1 MVESEI
7 ESDSTKKNEFY
18 QKKIERI
25 TDDYENQTRRKNQEL
40 DEIFEE
46 ITLENDNLRKELLLT
61 KEELEGEI
69 EKNIDIKNSI
79 YNFNYFTKK
88 TSKELDEKLGK
99 DKNIKEDY
107 TNSIFCDY
115 LKTIKE
121 ESNKKLSELNIEQE
135 NNIKNFAIIKTSLEN
150 KINNIYNILKEDER
164 MNIHLKDIIKELNI
178 YNNKYNSL
186 LSENYSNKKYIII
199 LVEKLGLARE
209 EIFFLKERIIKEK
222 KIILEKINSLSHD
235 NELTHISMIQEI
247 SNEINQKRKN
257 FFNEQFFFPIQDLH
271 KSFLEF
277 KEKEKELVNKNEVL
291 KKELEELKYKFNK
304 VNEEKDEMMKNAVN
318 YTINKENN
326 KNNETYLQSMV
337 NKLRKEKLILENEN
351 NSLLKNNSE
360 LNEQIISI
368 NNKIKFELNKK
379 NNENLSLINQKDSL
393 IRELNKKL
401 NSITETNSKDKTTI
415 NNLNE
420 EIDSLNN
427 KINEFK
433 NNENNFKSEI
443 LLLKKALKESNYK
456 TTTMAQTN
464 TLDSYNNTKKNQN
477 ILSEKKVLKNNL
489 DNNYRNKNSEL
500 NTTNKDKFKLTS
512 TEKSNEVENNLP
524 QIIRKIYLNH
534 ISNEIDNNDEVYMLN
549 EINNKLTQMETT
561 SSNNNTLGNN
571 QFIKMKIIYNED
583 FESLEQNKNSQLYEN
598 MLIYIFHLKSQQQIE
613 INKILSNYISPSDN
627 KNTKMLEFLDKLKID
642 LDEKCSKFEERIR
655 HSVNVDEV
663 EQLIAELKNFYEM
676 IIDYIIKNFYKYKRD
691 LSGNILT
698 IQLPL
703 DEYHRIINNTAANL
717 SNIDTNI
724 INKINEYKGQGN
736 KIENAINILIDNVN
750 NNLNGQN
757 IF

>member
-464 TLDSYNNTKKNQN
+464 SLDSYNNTKKNQN

-512 TEKSNEVENNLP
+512 TEKSNEVENNLA

-571 QFIKMKIIYNED
+571 QFIKMKIVYNED

-598 MLIYIFHLKSQQQIE
+598 TLIYIFHLKSQQQIE

-627 KNTKMLEFLDKLKID
+627 KNTKMLEFLDKFKID
-642 LDEKCSKFEERIR
+642 LDEKCSKFEERIK

-750 NNLNGQN
+750 NNLNG
-757 IF
+757 

>member
-222 KIILEKINSLSHD
+222 KIVLEKINSLSHV

-257 FFNEQFFFPIQDLH
+257 FFNDQFFFPIQDLH

-277 KEKEKELVNKNEVL
+277 KEKEKELLNKNEVL
-291 KKELEELKYKFNK
+291 KKELEELKFKFNK

-415 NNLNE
+415 NNLDE

-598 MLIYIFHLKSQQQIE
+598 MLIYLFHLKSQQQIE

-642 LDEKCSKFEERIR
+642 LDEKCSKFEERIK

-750 NNLNGQN
+750 NNLNG
-757 IF
+757 

>member
-222 KIILEKINSLSHD
+222 KIVLEKINSLSHD

-247 SNEINQKRKN
+247 INEINQKRKN
-257 FFNEQFFFPIQDLH
+257 YFNEQFFFPIQDLH

-512 TEKSNEVENNLP
+512 TEKSNEVENNLA

-571 QFIKMKIIYNED
+571 QFIKMKIVYNED

-598 MLIYIFHLKSQQQIE
+598 VLIYIFHLKSQQQIE

-642 LDEKCSKFEERIR
+642 LDEKCSKFEERIK

-750 NNLNGQN
+750 NNLNG
-757 IF
+757 

>member
-135 NNIKNFAIIKTSLEN
+135 NNIKNFAIMKTSLEN

-571 QFIKMKIIYNED
+571 QFIKMKIVYNED

-642 LDEKCSKFEERIR
+642 LDEKCSKFEERIK

-750 NNLNGQN
+750 NNLNG
-757 IF
+757 

>member
-107 TNSIFCDY
+107 TNSIFFDY

-222 KIILEKINSLSHD
+222 KIVLEKINSLSHD

-257 FFNEQFFFPIQDLH
+257 YFNEQFFFPIQDLH

-750 NNLNGQN
+750 NNLNG
-757 IF
+757 

>member
-186 LSENYSNKKYIII
+186 LSENYSDKKYIII

-222 KIILEKINSLSHD
+222 KIVLEKINSLSHD

-464 TLDSYNNTKKNQN
+464 SLDSYNNTKKNQN

-598 MLIYIFHLKSQQQIE
+598 ILIYIFHLKSQQQIE

-642 LDEKCSKFEERIR
+642 LDEKCSKFEERIK

-750 NNLNGQN
+750 NNLNG
-757 IF
+757 

>member
-464 TLDSYNNTKKNQN
+464 SLDSYNNTKKNQN

-500 NTTNKDKFKLTS
+500 NTTNKDKFKITS
-512 TEKSNEVENNLP
+512 TEKSNEAENNLA

-642 LDEKCSKFEERIR
+642 LDEKCSKFEERIK

-750 NNLNGQN
+750 NNLNG
-757 IF
+757 

>member
-222 KIILEKINSLSHD
+222 KIVLEKINSLSHD

-534 ISNEIDNNDEVYMLN
+534 ISNEINNNDEVYMLN

-642 LDEKCSKFEERIR
+642 LDEKCSKFEERIK

-698 IQLPL
+698 IQIPL

-750 NNLNGQN
+750 NNLNG
-757 IF
+757 

>member
-222 KIILEKINSLSHD
+222 KIVLEKINSLSHD

-477 ILSEKKVLKNNL
+477 ILSEKKALKNNL

-642 LDEKCSKFEERIR
+642 LDEKCSKFEERIK

-750 NNLNGQN
+750 NNLNG
-757 IF
+757 

>member
-222 KIILEKINSLSHD
+222 KIVLEKINSLSHD

-534 ISNEIDNNDEVYMLN
+534 ISNEINNNDEVYMLN

-642 LDEKCSKFEERIR
+642 LDEKCSKFEERIK

-750 NNLNGQN
+750 NNLNG
-757 IF
+757 

>member
-222 KIILEKINSLSHD
+222 KIVLEKINSLSHD

-247 SNEINQKRKN
+247 MNEINQKRKN
-257 FFNEQFFFPIQDLH
+257 YFNEQFFFPIQDLH

-277 KEKEKELVNKNEVL
+277 KEKEKELENKNEVL

-464 TLDSYNNTKKNQN
+464 SLDSYNNTKKNQN

-613 INKILSNYISPSDN
+613 INKILSNYISPSDT

-642 LDEKCSKFEERIR
+642 LDEKCSKFEERIK
-655 HSVNVDEV
+655 HSVNVDEI

-750 NNLNGQN
+750 NNLNG
-757 IF
+757 

>member
-135 NNIKNFAIIKTSLEN
+135 NNIKNFAIMKTSLEN
-150 KINNIYNILKEDER
+150 KVNNIYNILKEDER
-164 MNIHLKDIIKELNI
+164 MNIHLKDIIKEINI

-186 LSENYSNKKYIII
+186 LSENYSDKKYIII

-235 NELTHISMIQEI
+235 NELTHITMIQEI
-247 SNEINQKRKN
+247 SNEISQKRKN
-257 FFNEQFFFPIQDLH
+257 YFNEQFFFPIQDLH

-277 KEKEKELVNKNEVL
+277 KEKEKELLNKNEVL

-464 TLDSYNNTKKNQN
+464 SLDSYNNTKKNQN

-642 LDEKCSKFEERIR
+642 LDEKCSKFEERIK

-724 INKINEYKGQGN
+724 INKINDYKGQGN

-750 NNLNGQN
+750 NNLNG
-757 IF
+757 

>member
-571 QFIKMKIIYNED
+571 QFIKMKIVYNED

-598 MLIYIFHLKSQQQIE
+598 VLIYIFHLKSQQQIE

-642 LDEKCSKFEERIR
+642 LDEKCSKFEERIK

-750 NNLNGQN
+750 NNLNG
-757 IF
+757 

>member
-164 MNIHLKDIIKELNI
+164 MNIHLKDIIKEINI

-222 KIILEKINSLSHD
+222 KIVLEKINSLSHD

-561 SSNNNTLGNN
+561 SSNNNTLGYNK
-571 QFIKMKIIYNED
+571 QFIKMKIVYNED

-642 LDEKCSKFEERIR
+642 LDEKCSKFEERIK

-750 NNLNGQN
+750 NNLNG
-757 IF
+757 

>member
-222 KIILEKINSLSHD
+222 KIVLEKINSLSHD
-235 NELTHISMIQEI
+235 NELTHITMIQEI
-247 SNEINQKRKN
+247 SNEISQKRKN
-257 FFNEQFFFPIQDLH
+257 YFNEQFFFPIQDLH

-360 LNEQIISI
+360 LNEQISSI

-477 ILSEKKVLKNNL
+477 ILSEKKALKNNL

-512 TEKSNEVENNLP
+512 TEKSNEGDNNLA

-571 QFIKMKIIYNED
+571 QFIKMKIVYNED

-642 LDEKCSKFEERIR
+642 LDEKCSKFEERIK

-750 NNLNGQN
+750 NNLNG
-757 IF
+757 

>member
-7 ESDSTKKNEFY
+7 ESDSTKKNEYY

-25 TDDYENQTRRKNQEL
+25 TDDYENQNRQKNQEL

-121 ESNKKLSELNIEQE
+121 ESNKKLSELNIAQE
-135 NNIKNFAIIKTSLEN
+135 NNLKSFELMRKSLEN
-150 KINNIYNILKEDER
+150 KINNIYNMLKEDER
-164 MNIHLKDIIKELNI
+164 MNIYLKDIIKELNI
-178 YNNKYNSL
+178 YNNKHNSL
-186 LSENYSNKKYIII
+186 LSENYSDKKYIII
-199 LVEKLGLARE
+199 LLEKLGLARE
-209 EIFFLKERIIKEK
+209 EILFLKERIIKEK
-222 KIILEKINSLSHD
+222 KIILEKIYSLSYD

-247 SNEINQKRKN
+247 LNEINQKRKN
-257 FFNEQFFFPIQDLH
+257 YFNEQFLFPIQDLH

-277 KEKEKELVNKNEVL
+277 KEKEKELVNKNEIL

-304 VNEEKDEMMKNAVN
+304 VNEEKEEMMKNAVN

-326 KNNETYLQSMV
+326 KNNEAYLQSMV
-337 NKLRKEKLILENEN
+337 NKLRKEKSILENEN

-368 NNKIKFELNKK
+368 NNKIKLELNKK
-379 NNENLSLINQKDSL
+379 NSDKLSLLNQKDSL

-401 NSITETNSKDKTTI
+401 NTITEATSRDKTTI
-415 NNLNE
+415 NDLGE
-420 EIDSLNN
+420 EIESLNN
-427 KINEFK
+427 KIKELT
-433 NNENNFKSEI
+433 NNENNLKSEI

-456 TTTMAQTN
+456 VTTMAQTN
-464 TLDSYNNTKKNQN
+464 TMDSYNNTRKNQN
-477 ILSEKKVLKNNL
+477 VLTDKKSTKNNI

-500 NTTNKDKFKLTS
+500 NTSNKDKFKLTS
-512 TEKSNEVENNLP
+512 TEKSNEGENNLA

-534 ISNEIDNNDEVYMLN
+534 ISNEIDNNDEIYMLN

-571 QFIKMKIIYNED
+571 QFIKMKIVYNED
-583 FESLEQNKNSQLYEN
+583 FEGLEQNKNSQLYEN
-598 MLIYIFHLKSQQQIE
+598 LLIYIFHLKSQQQIE
-613 INKILSNYISPSDN
+613 INKIISNYIPPSDN
-627 KNTKMLEFLDKLKID
+627 KNTKMLEILDKLKIE
-642 LDEKCSKFEERIR
+642 LDEECEKFEERIK
-655 HSVNVDEV
+655 HSVNIDEV
-663 EQLIAELKNFYEM
+663 EQLLIQLKNFYEV
-676 IIDYIIKNFYKYKRD
+676 IIDYIIKNFYNYKRD

-703 DEYHRIINNTAANL
+703 DEYHKIINNTATNL
-717 SNIDTNI
+717 TNIDSNI

-736 KIENAINILIDNVN
+736 KMENAINILIDTVN
-750 NNLNGQN
+750 NNLNG
-757 IF
+757 

>member
-25 TDDYENQTRRKNQEL
+25 TDDYENQTRQKNQEL

-222 KIILEKINSLSHD
+222 KIVLEKINSLSHD

-464 TLDSYNNTKKNQN
+464 SLDSYNNTKKNQN

-642 LDEKCSKFEERIR
+642 LDEKCSKFEERIK

-750 NNLNGQN
+750 NNLNG
-757 IF
+757 

>member
-25 TDDYENQTRRKNQEL
+25 TDDYENQTRKKNQEL

-222 KIILEKINSLSHD
+222 KIVLEKINSLSHD

-427 KINEFK
+427 KIDEFK

-750 NNLNGQN
+750 NNLNG
-757 IF
+757 

>member
-1 MVESEI
+1 M
-7 ESDSTKKNEFY
+7 
-18 QKKIERI
+18 
-25 TDDYENQTRRKNQEL
+25 
-40 DEIFEE
+40 
-46 ITLENDNLRKELLLT
+46 
-61 KEELEGEI
+61 
-69 EKNIDIKNSI
+69 
-79 YNFNYFTKK
+79 
-88 TSKELDEKLGK
+88 
-99 DKNIKEDY
+99 
-107 TNSIFCDY
+107 
-115 LKTIKE
+115 
-121 ESNKKLSELNIEQE
+121 
-135 NNIKNFAIIKTSLEN
+135 
-150 KINNIYNILKEDER
+150 
-164 MNIHLKDIIKELNI
+164 
-178 YNNKYNSL
+178 
-186 LSENYSNKKYIII
+186 
-199 LVEKLGLARE
+199 GLARE

-663 EQLIAELKNFYEM
+663 EQLICCRQHDCSLLRCLAQLQQYSKSH
-676 IIDYIIKNFYKYKRD
+676 
-691 LSGNILT
+691 SGECGSLPK
-698 IQLPL
+698 QLLP
-703 DEYHRIINNTAANL
+703 HRISA
-717 SNIDTNI
+717 
-724 INKINEYKGQGN
+724 EQYRRQP
-736 KIENAINILIDNVN
+736 DNYH
-750 NNLNGQN
+750 LGE
-757 IF
+757 

>member
-7 ESDSTKKNEFY
+7 ESDSTKKNEYY

-222 KIILEKINSLSHD
+222 KIVLEKINSLSHD

-642 LDEKCSKFEERIR
+642 LDEKCSKFEERIK

-750 NNLNGQN
+750 NNLNG
-757 IF
+757 

>member
-46 ITLENDNLRKELLLT
+46 ITLENDNLRKELLLA

-235 NELTHISMIQEI
+235 NELTHFRMIQEI

-571 QFIKMKIIYNED
+571 QFIKMKIVYNED

-598 MLIYIFHLKSQQQIE
+598 VLIYIFHLKSQQQIE
-613 INKILSNYISPSDN
+613 INKILSNYISPSEN

-750 NNLNGQN
+750 NNLNG
-757 IF
+757 

>member
-464 TLDSYNNTKKNQN
+464 SLDSYNNTKKNQN

-642 LDEKCSKFEERIR
+642 LDEKCSKFEERIK

-750 NNLNGQN
+750 NNLNG
-757 IF
+757 

>member
-642 LDEKCSKFEERIR
+642 LDEKCSKFEERIK

-750 NNLNGQN
+750 NNLNG
-757 IF
+757 

>member
-121 ESNKKLSELNIEQE
+121 ESNKKLSELNTEQE

-222 KIILEKINSLSHD
+222 KIVLEKINSLSHD

-247 SNEINQKRKN
+247 MNEINQKRKN

-464 TLDSYNNTKKNQN
+464 SLDSYNNTKKNQN

-524 QIIRKIYLNH
+524 RIIRKIYLNH

-642 LDEKCSKFEERIR
+642 LDEKCSKFEERIK

-750 NNLNGQN
+750 NNLNG
-757 IF
+757 

>member
-121 ESNKKLSELNIEQE
+121 EYNKKLSELNIEQE

-379 NNENLSLINQKDSL
+379 NNEYLSLINQKDSL

-512 TEKSNEVENNLP
+512 TEKSNEVENNLA

-571 QFIKMKIIYNED
+571 QFIKMKIVYNED

-598 MLIYIFHLKSQQQIE
+598 TLIYIFHLKSQQQIE

-642 LDEKCSKFEERIR
+642 LDEKCSKFEERIK

-750 NNLNGQN
+750 NNLNG
-757 IF
+757 

>member
-135 NNIKNFAIIKTSLEN
+135 NNIKNFAIMKTSLEN

-235 NELTHISMIQEI
+235 NELTHFRMIQEI
-247 SNEINQKRKN
+247 SKEINQKRKN
-257 FFNEQFFFPIQDLH
+257 YFNEQFFFPIQDLH

-464 TLDSYNNTKKNQN
+464 SLDSYNNTKKNQN

-512 TEKSNEVENNLP
+512 TEKSNEVENNLA

-598 MLIYIFHLKSQQQIE
+598 MLIYLFHLKSQQQIE

-642 LDEKCSKFEERIR
+642 LDEKCSKFEERIK

-750 NNLNGQN
+750 NNLNG
-757 IF
+757 

>member
-222 KIILEKINSLSHD
+222 KIVLEKINSLSHD

-534 ISNEIDNNDEVYMLN
+534 ISNEINNNDEVYMLN

-750 NNLNGQN
+750 NNLNG
-757 IF
+757 

>member
-222 KIILEKINSLSHD
+222 KIVLEKINSLSHD

-257 FFNEQFFFPIQDLH
+257 YFNEQFFFPIQDLH

-318 YTINKENN
+318 YTTNKENN

-360 LNEQIISI
+360 INEQIISI

-642 LDEKCSKFEERIR
+642 LDEKCSKFEERIK

-750 NNLNGQN
+750 NNLNG
-757 IF
+757 

>member
-379 NNENLSLINQKDSL
+379 NNEYLSLINQKDSL

-598 MLIYIFHLKSQQQIE
+598 MLIYLFHLKSQQQIE

-642 LDEKCSKFEERIR
+642 LDEKCSKFEERIK

-750 NNLNGQN
+750 NNLNG
-757 IF
+757 

>member
-25 TDDYENQTRRKNQEL
+25 TDDYENQTRKKNQEL

-277 KEKEKELVNKNEVL
+277 KEKEKELLNKNEVL

-464 TLDSYNNTKKNQN
+464 SLDSYNNTKKNQN

-512 TEKSNEVENNLP
+512 TEKSNEVENNLA

-571 QFIKMKIIYNED
+571 QFIKMKIVYNED

-642 LDEKCSKFEERIR
+642 LDEKCSKFEERIK

-750 NNLNGQN
+750 NNLNG
-757 IF
+757 

>member
-25 TDDYENQTRRKNQEL
+25 TDDYENQTRKKNQEL

-277 KEKEKELVNKNEVL
+277 KEKEKELLNKNEVL

-464 TLDSYNNTKKNQN
+464 SLDSYNNTKKNQN

-512 TEKSNEVENNLP
+512 TEKSNEVENNLA

-571 QFIKMKIIYNED
+571 QFIKMKIVYNED

-598 MLIYIFHLKSQQQIE
+598 TLIYIFHLKSQQQIE

-642 LDEKCSKFEERIR
+642 LDEKCSKFEERIK

-750 NNLNGQN
+750 NNLNG
-757 IF
+757 

>member
-121 ESNKKLSELNIEQE
+121 ESNKKLSELNTEQE

-464 TLDSYNNTKKNQN
+464 SLDSYNNTKKNQN

-598 MLIYIFHLKSQQQIE
+598 MLIYLFHLKSQQQIE

-627 KNTKMLEFLDKLKID
+627 KNTKMLEFLDKLKIG
-642 LDEKCSKFEERIR
+642 LDEKCSKFEERIK
-655 HSVNVDEV
+655 HSVNVDEI

-750 NNLNGQN
+750 NNLNG
-757 IF
+757 

>member
-235 NELTHISMIQEI
+235 NELTHITMIQEI
-247 SNEINQKRKN
+247 SNEISQKRKN
-257 FFNEQFFFPIQDLH
+257 YFNEQFFFPIQDLH

-642 LDEKCSKFEERIR
+642 LDEKCSKFEERIK

-750 NNLNGQN
+750 NNLNG
-757 IF
+757 

>member
-25 TDDYENQTRRKNQEL
+25 TDDYENQTKRKNQEL

-222 KIILEKINSLSHD
+222 KIVLEKINSLSHD

-257 FFNEQFFFPIQDLH
+257 YFNEQFFFPIQDLH

-318 YTINKENN
+318 YTTNKENN

-360 LNEQIISI
+360 INEQIISI

-642 LDEKCSKFEERIR
+642 LDEKCSKFEERIK

-750 NNLNGQN
+750 NNLNG
-757 IF
+757 

>member
-150 KINNIYNILKEDER
+150 KINNIDNILKEDER

-291 KKELEELKYKFNK
+291 KKELEELKYKLNK

-464 TLDSYNNTKKNQN
+464 SLDSYNNTKKNQN

-642 LDEKCSKFEERIR
+642 LDEKCSKFEERIK

-750 NNLNGQN
+750 NNLNG
-757 IF
+757 

>member
-277 KEKEKELVNKNEVL
+277 KDKEKELLNKNEVL
-291 KKELEELKYKFNK
+291 KKDLEESKYKFNK

-464 TLDSYNNTKKNQN
+464 SLDSYNNTKKNQN

-750 NNLNGQN
+750 NNLNG
-757 IF
+757 

>member
-25 TDDYENQTRRKNQEL
+25 TDDYENQTRQKNQEL

-277 KEKEKELVNKNEVL
+277 KEKEKELLNKNEVL
-291 KKELEELKYKFNK
+291 KKDLEELKYKFNK

-337 NKLRKEKLILENEN
+337 NKLRKEKLFLENEN

-512 TEKSNEVENNLP
+512 TEKSNEVENNLA

-750 NNLNGQN
+750 NNLNG
-757 IF
+757 

>member
-222 KIILEKINSLSHD
+222 KIVLEKINSLSHD

-257 FFNEQFFFPIQDLH
+257 FFNEQFYFPIQGLH

-642 LDEKCSKFEERIR
+642 LDEKCSKFEERIK

-750 NNLNGQN
+750 NNLNG
-757 IF
+757 

>member
-121 ESNKKLSELNIEQE
+121 ESNKKLSELNTEQE
-135 NNIKNFAIIKTSLEN
+135 NNIKNFAIMSTSLEN

-235 NELTHISMIQEI
+235 NELTHITMIQEI
-247 SNEINQKRKN
+247 SNEISQKRKN
-257 FFNEQFFFPIQDLH
+257 YFNEQFFFPIQDLH

-304 VNEEKDEMMKNAVN
+304 VNEEKDEMMKNVVN

-464 TLDSYNNTKKNQN
+464 SLDSYNNTKKNQN

-571 QFIKMKIIYNED
+571 QFIKMKIVYNED

-642 LDEKCSKFEERIR
+642 LDEKCSKFEERIK

-750 NNLNGQN
+750 NNLNG
-757 IF
+757 